1 MELPRTPARSRR
13 ILTPFVLTGTERERD
28 KAGRLRYVTS
38 GMGLVPAE
46 AGVPAVKS
54 VGELVTEDA
63 GSDLEQGWAPR
74 GVQCICFFGPC
85 VC

>member
-1 MELPRTPARSRR
+1 
-13 ILTPFVLTGTERERD
+13 
-28 KAGRLRYVTS
+28 
-38 GMGLVPAE
+38 MGPVPAE

-63 GSDLEQGWAPR
+63 GPDLEQGVGAAGCP
-74 GVQCICFFGPC
+74 VHLLFGPC